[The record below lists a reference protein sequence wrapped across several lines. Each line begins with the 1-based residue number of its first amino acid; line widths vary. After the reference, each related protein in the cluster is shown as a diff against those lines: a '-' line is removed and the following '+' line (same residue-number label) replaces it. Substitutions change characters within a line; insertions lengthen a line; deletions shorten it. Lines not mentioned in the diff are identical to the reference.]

1 MDLPDNQAQADEKT
15 LAALALAL
23 VDHPRASLQELA
35 KAIGISKT
43 TLYRYCRTREELI
56 QRLMKQA
63 TCVLKR
69 AVEVAELGKGSPREA
84 LSRMTQSHLEHR
96 ELTAFLTYYLRDA
109 VTDPGIES
117 GWEASVDAF
126 FLRGQQEGVFRI
138 DVSAATLSDLW
149 ASMLIGLVDGER
161 RGRIARV
168 GLAGVMEKVFL
179 EGVQAST
186 MTAR

>member
-1 MDLPDNQAQADEKT
+1 MESPDTSTDEKT

-56 QRLMKQA
+56 QRLMAQA
-63 TCVLKR
+63 TVALKR
-69 AVEVAELGKGSPREA
+69 AVEAAQLDQGTPREA

-96 ELTAFLTYYLRDA
+96 ELTAFLTYYWRDA
-109 VTDPGIES
+109 VTDPGVES
-117 GWEASVDAF
+117 GWESAVDAF
-126 FLRGQQEGVFRI
+126 FLRGQQAGVFRI
-138 DVSAATLSDLW
+138 DISAATLSDLW

-168 GLAGVMEKVFL
+168 GLAGVMDKVFM
-179 EGVQAST
+179 EGVQGSAV
-186 MTAR
+186 MR